1 MVGCFDKR
9 TRLTKRVALLV
20 LVVVAMLLAACR
32 PAAPKASAPPTL
44 APTPTLPQIPTL
56 LPTPTL
62 SPALP
67 VQPTPTLALVPTPTP
82 TFASIA
88 PAPVGNSCN
97 APVNP
102 WGYNFCV
109 GSLIWAPEVAFCTYF
124 TCIPNF
130 ADGKGFV
137 IQCADGMFSRTGS
150 IAGSCAGHGGNRR
163 ALFFIG
169 DD

>member
-1 MVGCFDKR
+1 MPP
-9 TRLTKRVALLV
+9 TLT
-20 LVVVAMLLAACR
+20 
-32 PAAPKASAPPTL
+32 PPTL

-67 VQPTPTLALVPTPTP
+67 VPPTPTLALVPTPTP